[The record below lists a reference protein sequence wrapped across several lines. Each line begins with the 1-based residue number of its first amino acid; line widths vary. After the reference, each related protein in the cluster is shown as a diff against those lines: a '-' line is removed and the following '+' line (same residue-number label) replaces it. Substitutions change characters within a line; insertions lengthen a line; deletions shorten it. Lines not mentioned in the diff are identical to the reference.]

1 MSKEEM
7 NEELSTDDLKD
18 VAGGPHYTTYGGTSF
33 THGKQVKGFKTGE
46 GGDSFNQQQ
55 NALRNE
61 KKKGKKD
68 SFTWEAASD

>member
-1 MSKEEM
+1 M

-46 GGDSFNQQQ
+46 RDDSLNQQQ

-61 KKKGKKD
+61 KKKGEINPD
-68 SFTWEAASD
+68 VLRG